1 MTILSPLSGE
11 LIIGKLIFID
21 LNDEWRMT
29 MCHVVLFELTPTQEN
44 QNLHH
49 GTCLV
54 TFTIKKKPMIQFDTV
69 CIQWKP
75 IHCVKW
81 CYCHT
86 LWSTCNTR
94 NFLFVDEFD
103 TIILFCWTLSY
114 KYDEFDTIILFCWT
128 LSYNFFSVGFSTRGR
143 FFQYGVTHPP
153 HRGLVSGLW
162 FVFIKSEK

>member
-1 MTILSPLSGE
+1 MTNLDVSCCTIW
-11 LIIGKLIFID
+11 ID
-21 LNDEWRMT
+21 T
-29 MCHVVLFELTPTQEN
+29 HPVKSKFTPWHLPRHIHNQEKASESVWYC
-44 QNLHH
+44 LHSMK
-49 GTCLV
+49 T
-54 TFTIKKKPMIQFDTV
+54 T
-69 CIQWKP
+69 

-86 LWSTCNTR
+86 LWSTCNAR

-114 KYDEFDTIILFCWT
+114 NL
-128 LSYNFFSVGFSTRGR
+128 FSVGFSTRVR